1 MFSEELNI
9 NKTACNE
16 ILREELGKTKLNA
29 TTK

>member
-1 MFSEELNI
+1 MLSEELNI
-9 NKTACNE
+9 SKMACHE